1 MFQCILLLPDID
13 ECTAEGTCS
22 QFCENTVP
30 GYKCT
35 CVEGYRLGTDKRKCK
50 ATGKKSYNNHKNSEE
65 RLIKLNKKLNFL
77 LKPIVL
83 KKVTSLK
90 CMFMENYTI

>member
-1 MFQCILLLPDID
+1 MVNFYLFFPDID
-13 ECTAEGTCS
+13 ECQVEGTCS

-50 ATGKKSYNNHKNSEE
+50 ATGIVDV
-65 RLIKLNKKLNFL
+65 LFL
-77 LKPIVL
+77 RVPSDV
-83 KKVTSLK
+83 S
-90 CMFMENYTI
+90 